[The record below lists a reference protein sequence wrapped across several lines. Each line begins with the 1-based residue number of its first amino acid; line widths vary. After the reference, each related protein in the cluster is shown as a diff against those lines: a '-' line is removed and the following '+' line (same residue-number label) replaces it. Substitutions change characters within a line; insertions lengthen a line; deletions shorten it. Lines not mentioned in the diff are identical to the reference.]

1 MNINKQDIDALNTL
15 VTISIDKTDYM
26 PTVEKALTDYK
37 KKASVPGF
45 RKGFVPMS
53 LIKKQYEKPII
64 IDEVNK
70 LLQDTLNKFIVEEKL
85 DILGNPIPKANE
97 DFSWENDSF
106 SFDFEVG
113 LAPKF
118 EVNLDAKSD
127 VKLYKIVVDD
137 EFINEELQH
146 IQKQYGKLVTEAAV
160 SETGRVIGTFEF
172 EYKGEKKENTAT
184 IELEQI
190 KGEAN
195 QNKFIGK
202 KVGDVIELKTKD
214 LFVDDHLLMHALQLD
229 HDDAHGFDVEVKFT
243 VTEISNYEL
252 AELNQELFDK
262 LFGEGKV
269 ESVDALK
276 AEIKTTAE
284 RDFSGQAEQKFLN
297 DTTDFLLKNT
307 HFDLPSEFLKRWL
320 QITSDKE
327 VTFEQASEDY
337 NKSEKGLRY
346 QLIESQIA
354 KENNLVV
361 TMDDLRTFTKNLLG
375 IQYAQYGSDLIN
387 DEFLDG
393 VANRVLENQDE
404 VKRVSEQVM
413 TSKLIA
419 LYKEKMNYN
428 TKEVTYKAFIEESYK

>member
-1 MNINKQDIDALNTL
+1 MNINRQDIDALNTV

-37 KKASVPGF
+37 KKASIPGF

-70 LLQDTLNKFIVEEKL
+70 MLQDTLNKFIVEEKL
-85 DILGNPIPKANE
+85 DILGNPIPKAT
-97 DFSWENDSF
+97 DSF
-106 SFDFEVG
+106 SWDNDPYTFDFEIG

-118 EVNLDAKSD
+118 EVKLDAKSD
-127 VKLYKIVVDD
+127 VNLYKIVVDD

-146 IQKQYGKLVTEAAV
+146 IQKQYGKLVTEAEV
-160 SETGRVIGTFEF
+160 SENGRVIGTFEF
-172 EYKGEKKENTAT
+172 EYKGEKKENSAPV
-184 IELEQI
+184 EVSQI
-190 KGEAN
+190 SGKAN
-195 QNKFIGK
+195 QKKFIGK
-202 KVGDVIELKTKD
+202 KVGDVIELNTKG
-214 LFVDDHLLMHALQLD
+214 LFVDDHILMHALQLD
-229 HDDAHGFDVEVKFT
+229 HDDAHGFDAEVKFT
-243 VTEISNYEL
+243 ITEISNYEL

-269 ESVDALK
+269 ESVEALK

-284 RDFSGQAEQKFLN
+284 RDFVGQSEQKFLN
-297 DTTDFLLKNT
+297 DATEFLLKNT
-307 HFDLPSEFLKRWL
+307 PFDLPSEFLKRWL
-320 QITSDKE
+320 QMTSEKE

-361 TMDDLRTFTKNLLG
+361 TMDDLRTYTKNLLG
-375 IQYAQYGSDLIN
+375 MQYAQYGSELIN

-393 VANRVLENQDE
+393 VTNRVLQNQDE

-413 TSKLIA
+413 TSKLLA

-428 TKEVTYKAFIEESYK
+428 TKEVTYKEFIEESYK